1 MPAEVKSRRGQRLD
15 DSSILV
21 ITALDGSTT
30 QAARRRSNNH
40 NEEKE
45 SAGVAPVDGRTSH
58 HVPYQIDGLST
69 FRESLR
75 ERGISEKGTDRILA
89 SWKPGTSKQY
99 RSHINRWAQFCHR
112 RDINPTTP
120 IVTDVINFLTETF
133 HRGVGYNSINTAR
146 GALSSLGI
154 VVDGCRAGNHP
165 LVIRLMRG
173 VFNLRPSMPRYKD
186 TWDVKPVLTKLKQL
200 EPLQSLPLKELTL
213 KLVMLMALTQAARVQ
228 TLHLLVLKN
237 ISIKEEA
244 ISVWLGDNI
253 KQCRPGFNIQSV
265 KFFPYTKD
273 ESLCVCRTLRTYLE
287 KTEHLRDETGKKD
300 GRLLIS
306 FIKPHKPVSRDT
318 IARWIKHVLTISGI
332 DSTKYTA
339 SSVRSAA
346 ASQARSMS
354 VPIRHIMSKAGW
366 SRESTFAKHYNK
378 EIVQEGDPFQD
389 AVLD

>member
-1 MPAEVKSRRGQRLD
+1 MIVPFWLSQPWMGALLRLLVEDPIIIMRRKKV
-15 DSSILV
+15 LV
-21 ITALDGSTT
+21 W
-30 QAARRRSNNH
+30 
-40 NEEKE
+40 
-45 SAGVAPVDGRTSH
+45 P
-58 HVPYQIDGLST
+58 LST
-69 FRESLR
+69 EEHPIMSHTRLMACLLSGKACEN
-75 ERGISEKGTDRILA
+75 LA

-99 RSHINRWAQFCHR
+99 RSHIN
-112 RDINPTTP
+112 
-120 IVTDVINFLTETF
+120 
-133 HRGVGYNSINTAR
+133 
-146 GALSSLGI
+146 
-154 VVDGCRAGNHP
+154 
-165 LVIRLMRG
+165 
-173 VFNLRPSMPRYKD
+173 RYKD